1 MARKER
7 NRTAKRP
14 VSGKPEH
21 KAPDAARKMDPRAR
35 RTRDRLGDALVA
47 LILEKHFDAITVRD
61 VLARAR
67 VSRST
72 FYAHYRDKQD
82 LFVSDMDEFLESM
95 ATLLSRR
102 GERSHR
108 VAPVREL
115 FSHVGEWKRFHAA
128 LAGSAKL
135 QDFFDLAQGHF
146 ARAIAA
152 RLPETPAGRAIPPER
167 RAAAAHALAGA
178 MLSLLAW
185 WLDRGMKEPPEEM
198 DEIFHRMVPAG

>member
-1 MARKER
+1 
-7 NRTAKRP
+7 
-14 VSGKPEH
+14 
-21 KAPDAARKMDPRAR
+21 MDPRER

-47 LILEKHFDAITVRD
+47 LILEKPFETITVQD

-72 FYAHYRDKQD
+72 FYSHYRDKQD
-82 LFVSDMDEFLESM
+82 LFVSDIDEFLETM
-95 ATLLSRR
+95 ANLLSRR

-115 FSHVGEWKRFHAA
+115 FAHVGEWKRFHAA
-128 LAGSAKL
+128 LAGSDKL
-135 QDFFDLAQGHF
+135 QDFLDLARGHF

-152 RLPETPAGRAIPPER
+152 RLPETPGGRAIPPKR

-178 MLSLLAW
+178 LLSLLEW
-185 WLDRGMKEPPEEM
+185 WLDRGMKEPPEDM
-198 DEIFHRMVPAG
+198 DEIFHRMVGPP

>member
-1 MARKER
+1 
-7 NRTAKRP
+7 
-14 VSGKPEH
+14 
-21 KAPDAARKMDPRAR
+21 MDPRER

-47 LILEKHFDAITVRD
+47 LILEKPFDTITVQD

-82 LFVSDMDEFLESM
+82 LFVSDMDEFLEAM

-115 FSHVGEWKRFHAA
+115 FAHVGDWKRFHAA
-128 LAGSAKL
+128 LAGSSKL
-135 QDFFDLAQGHF
+135 QDFLDLAQAHF
-146 ARAIAA
+146 ARAIEA
-152 RLPETPAGRAIPPER
+152 RLSETPGGRAIPPGR
-167 RAAAAHALAGA
+167 RSAAAHALAGA
-178 MLSLLAW
+178 MLSLLEW

-198 DEIFHRMVPAG
+198 DLLFHRMVGAG